1 MLWSIFCEQKYFHSK
16 YLSMAH
22 TKSSNKRI
30 EIAERNRLRNQF
42 YKSTVRTLT
51 KKSFVAAEAYAK
63 QPSSESLEQ
72 AQQRLSEAYS
82 KIDKAV
88 VKGVMHRNTGARK
101 KARLAKNLKN
111 LVVKTTSAAATV

>member
-1 MLWSIFCEQKYFHSK
+1 
-16 YLSMAH
+16 MAH

-51 KKSFVAAEAYAK
+51 KKSIVAAEAYAK
-63 QPSSESLEQ
+63 QPGSEALEL

-111 LVVKTTSAAATV
+111 LVVKTTPAASTV